1 MVSKV
6 DFYPKSLQRKYNV
19 ELYIE
24 SAFKLAEIWFL
35 AVAKILG
42 TFSFPD

>member
-19 ELYIE
+19 ELLY
-24 SAFKLAEIWFL
+24 SAFKLAEI
-35 AVAKILG
+35 
-42 TFSFPD
+42 